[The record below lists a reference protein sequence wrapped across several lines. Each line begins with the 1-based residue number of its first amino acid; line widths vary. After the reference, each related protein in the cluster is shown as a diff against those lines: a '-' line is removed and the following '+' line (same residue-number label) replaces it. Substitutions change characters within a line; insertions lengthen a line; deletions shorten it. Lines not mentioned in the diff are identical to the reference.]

1 MDGSFEVFQIAAT
14 NDHLLA
20 LLYNDEPE
28 IEPEQTPQFVPW
40 NVLENYHEM
49 DWADTETDN
58 NSIDS
63 EQENDRLR
71 EENNVLTADLERS
84 HMALE
89 LLQAKILVDK
99 ESHETMQDMLAGQ
112 LEDALHTVDLMTENS
127 QYYQRMYEEEQAK
140 TQMLQI
146 DNTQCDTAMGAMR
159 KEIIEVQLK
168 VMQLELLHRTTDTE
182 IYTLK
187 MDALKQ
193 TL

>member
-1 MDGSFEVFQIAAT
+1 
-14 NDHLLA
+14 
-20 LLYNDEPE
+20 
-28 IEPEQTPQFVPW
+28 
-40 NVLENYHEM
+40 M

-71 EENNVLTADLERS
+71 EENNALNQEVLQLRS
-84 HMALE
+84 AN
-89 LLQAKILVDK
+89 QA
-99 ESHETMQDMLAGQ
+99 HEVMQDMLAGQ
-112 LEDALHTVDLMTENS
+112 LEDALHNVDLMTENS
-127 QYYQRMYEEEQAK
+127 QYYQQLYEEEKVK
-140 TQMLQI
+140 TQMLRM
-146 DNTQCDTAMGAMR
+146 DNTQCDTAMSAMR

-168 VMQLELLHRTTDTE
+168 VMQLEVLLRKKDIE